1 VSVDFDYENL
11 EKQRAHGSCL
21 SELQVRRK
29 RVKAV
34 KDRDT
39 AESRLRLSVGFKG
52 IQVYWKKQVRQCR
65 RRIGVQDK
73 QPYLQKHRIGT
84 SGSTRTAV

>member
-1 VSVDFDYENL
+1 MSVDFDYEIL

-21 SELQVRRK
+21 SKLQARRK

-39 AESRLRLSVGFKG
+39 TESLGWD
-52 IQVYWKKQVRQCR
+52 Y
-65 RRIGVQDK
+65 
-73 QPYLQKHRIGT
+73 
-84 SGSTRTAV
+84 

>member
-1 VSVDFDYENL
+1 VDFDYENL

-39 AESRLRLSVGFKG
+39 ASLGWDYQLGLR
-52 IQVYWKKQVRQCR
+52 VYRY
-65 RRIGVQDK
+65 IGRSK
-73 QPYLQKHRIGT
+73 
-84 SGSTRTAV
+84 SGSAEEGLVYKISNHTYRNTE

>member
-1 VSVDFDYENL
+1 MSVDLDYENL

-21 SELQVRRK
+21 SEMQIRRK

-39 AESRLRLSVGFKG
+39 AESLGLG
-52 IQVYWKKQVRQCR
+52 Y
-65 RRIGVQDK
+65 
-73 QPYLQKHRIGT
+73 
-84 SGSTRTAV
+84 